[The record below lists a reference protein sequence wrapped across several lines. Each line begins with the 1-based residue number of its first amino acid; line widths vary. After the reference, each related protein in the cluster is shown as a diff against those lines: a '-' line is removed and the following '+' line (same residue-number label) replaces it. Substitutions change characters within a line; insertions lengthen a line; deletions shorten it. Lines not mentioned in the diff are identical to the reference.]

1 MMNEIESVAPTP
13 TRVQSLLLW
22 AAVLMP
28 IVYFGVQ
35 LAAAPFYPKYSFLN
49 DMASLLGSAASRRP
63 FVFNDGAMMTGIL
76 GLSGAVGLFLCLKR
90 RSGLW
95 GALTGLCVVAN
106 GVLSLK
112 AGMYPMPDPRHAS
125 WQFLLFPT
133 VLAPFV
139 LLLATWRFDVRLRW
153 YLIVDN
159 LVLLTLLPSVIGVSS
174 VPAGILQRL
183 FALIV
188 LVPPGAVAGWLV
200 LRKRPAY
207 SGSPVGV
214 SVPTSG

>member
-1 MMNEIESVAPTP
+1 MMNEIETVAPTQ

-28 IVYFGVQ
+28 IVYFGAQ
-35 LAAAPFYPKYSFLN
+35 LAAAPFYPKYSFVN
-49 DMASLLGSAASRRP
+49 DIASLLGSAASRRP
-63 FVFNDGAMMTGIL
+63 FVFNDGAMTTGIL

-95 GALTGLCVVAN
+95 GALTGLCVVAI

-112 AGMYPMPDPRHAS
+112 AGMYPMPDPRR
-125 WQFLLFPT
+125 QFLLFPT
-133 VLAPFV
+133 ILAPFV

-159 LVLLTLLPSVIGVSS
+159 LALLTLLPSVIGVSS

-188 LVPPGAVAGWLV
+188 LVPPGAVAGWLL

-207 SGSPVGV
+207 SGSPV

>member
-1 MMNEIESVAPTP
+1 MNEIETVAPTP

-28 IVYFGVQ
+28 IVYFGAQ
-35 LAAAPFYPKYSFLN
+35 LAAAPFYPKYSFVN
-49 DMASLLGSAASRRP
+49 NMASLLGSAASRRP
-63 FVFNDGAMMTGIL
+63 FVFNDGAMTTGIL

-95 GALTGLCVVAN
+95 RALTGLCVVAN

-159 LVLLTLLPSVIGVSS
+159 LALLTLLPSVIGVSS

-207 SGSPVGV
+207 SGSRVGV